1 MSEPLYTDIRVEG
14 GAWLLDD
21 GSQPRYTA
29 DRHSI
34 GQDIQHTIMES
45 GLARKLVGERS
56 PTQRADVMTEI
67 ELLVEEDVRLV
78 PGTIELIEARAGLI
92 GLTAQTYDFG
102 LLEVAL

>member
-1 MSEPLYTDIRVEG
+1 MSEPLYVDIRVEG

-34 GQDIQHTIMES
+34 GQDIAHSIMES
-45 GLARKLVGERS
+45 GLARKLLGERS

-67 ELLVEEDVRLV
+67 ELLVEVDVRLV
-78 PGTIELIEARAGLI
+78 PGTIELTEVHSGTIA
-92 GLTAQTYDFG
+92 LTAQTYDFG
-102 LLEVAL
+102 LIEVTL